1 MSNVTTG
8 QFIAQFIVVTC
19 NILFLSILLRACLSW
34 FAVDTRASGAGR
46 LLDDITEPIIAPLRR
61 IIPPIGSIDVSPLV
75 AMLLIQF
82 LGNLIAS
89 QIR

>member
-1 MSNVTTG
+1 MSTVTIG
-8 QFIAQFIVVTC
+8 QFIGQFVLVTSQ
-19 NILFLSILLRACLSW
+19 ILFWAILLRACLSW

-46 LLDDITEPIIAPLRR
+46 LLDDVTEPIMAPLRR

-82 LGNLIAS
+82 AGNIIAG
-89 QIR
+89 QLH